1 MLGYAVRSG
10 RSGGFCIAED
20 ELQEC
25 GGTLDRMGALAAI
38 QPDLDLRDTSRQLC
52 THSVG
57 TEDVRAHSTDRILLE
72 GNVALAGKQAVKYE
86 SELLPS
92 GPGRLSR
99 YDSRH
104 PGCLRSLWSS
114 PDLSFHQAR
123 LGQQLVHGF
132 RRTCCNMIA
141 LQSES
146 ECAVS
151 EAKSSGPSSD
161 SFFRSA
167 SRRWTTPPPA
177 RSPFRSLYTRRTLAV
192 LLASL
197 QTTFSFPPSLSTTA
211 CLTVDTVSRSA
222 FIQPQA
228 HSRLTPIS
236 SLQQAVVAVATAVEV
251 RLTAVELAVTAVAM
265 AVAAAA
271 ATVRLRTIRGLP
283 RGPTVGCH
291 RQRTR

>member
-1 MLGYAVRSG
+1 VLGYAVRSG

-177 RSPFRSLYTRRTLAV
+177 RSPFPLSLHSPYTRCTPCQSPDYF
-192 LLASL
+192 LLS
-197 QTTFSFPPSLSTTA
+197 PLSINNSMSYGGYGEPLRFHPT
-211 CLTVDTVSRSA
+211 S
-222 FIQPQA
+222 
-228 HSRLTPIS
+228 S
-236 SLQQAVVAVATAVEV
+236 SLPADPH
-251 RLTAVELAVTAVAM
+251 LFS
-265 AVAAAA
+265 
-271 ATVRLRTIRGLP
+271 
-283 RGPTVGCH
+283 PTGGGGGGYGGGGGGGYGAS
-291 RQRTR
+291 